1 MNKARLVSEL
11 STQLSLTKYDTEER
25 LAHLIDLMCEELDQ
39 QNTIHVPGLG
49 QFETRERASYVAYNP
64 HYKKKMHILFYTNLY
79 STSKKYLIKFFLL
92 HQDFLMF

>member
-11 STQLSLTKYDTEER
+11 STQLSLTKNDTEER

-39 QNTIHVPGLG
+39 QNTIHIPGLG

-64 HYKKKMHILFYTNLY
+64 HYKKKCIYHQKWSYNLLPP
-79 STSKKYLIKFFLL
+79 KLL
-92 HQDFLMF
+92 RMS